1 MLSAVIETLPASMWI
16 LLGPSRRFQ
25 AVSRPSKPGGG
36 FLFTNHCYTV
46 TTVAV
51 FDMHTIMTSSD
62 QPSRATIDVIN
73 VWCVAVLVVSAVSVA
88 GVVGAAVV
96 AGEFEER
103 NFDYEE
109 EGDREVNEEVITE
122 TNPDGTTRI
131 RWSEENDAE
140 FLQVYVEGDQEET
153 LGFEGEE
160 TVIDST
166 TFEVVAVL
174 SDGSEVTV
182 ESRS

>member
-1 MLSAVIETLPASMWI
+1 
-16 LLGPSRRFQ
+16 
-25 AVSRPSKPGGG
+25 
-36 FLFTNHCYTV
+36 
-46 TTVAV
+46 
-51 FDMHTIMTSSD
+51 MTSPT

-109 EGDREVNEEVITE
+109 EGEQQVDAAVLTE

-131 RWSEENDAE
+131 RWSEEGEAR
-140 FLQVYVEGDQEET
+140 FLQIHVDGEEEET
-153 LGFEGEE
+153 LGFVGEE
-160 TVIDST
+160 TVINSG
-166 TFEVVAVL
+166 TFEVVAVYD
-174 SDGSEVTV
+174 DGSQVTI
-182 ESRS
+182 ESRG

>member
-1 MLSAVIETLPASMWI
+1 
-16 LLGPSRRFQ
+16 
-25 AVSRPSKPGGG
+25 
-36 FLFTNHCYTV
+36 
-46 TTVAV
+46 
-51 FDMHTIMTSSD
+51 MTSPT

-109 EGDREVNEEVITE
+109 EGEQQVDAAVLTE

-131 RWSEENDAE
+131 RWSEEGEAR
-140 FLQVYVEGDQEET
+140 FLQIHVDGEEEET
-153 LGFEGEE
+153 LGFVGEE
-160 TVIDST
+160 TVIDSG
-166 TFEVVAVL
+166 TFEVVAVYD
-174 SDGSEVTV
+174 DGSQVTI
-182 ESRS
+182 ESRG